1 MQYAMLSFC
10 QKISALESALLTVH
24 ILNNNVE
31 NFAERR
37 AVFKHLPR
45 LVGVVMD
52 FNQILITCRNK
63 AVAIKIVY
71 KIIVNIVLVKTCAL
85 NEKLGVLS
93 VFKHF
98 FVRCAPSFLFY
109 VFHIIT
115 LDFFVYKI
123 TKLFTVCSLYD
134 KMALKKYYKGCFYG

>member
-10 QKISALESALLTVH
+10 QKISALESALLAVH

-31 NFAERR
+31 NFAKRR

-52 FNQILITCRNK
+52 FNQILVTCRNE
-63 AVAIKIVY
+63 AIAIKIVY

-85 NEKLGVLS
+85 NEKLGVIS
-93 VFKHF
+93 VFKHI

-123 TKLFTVCSLYD
+123 TKLFTVCSLYG